1 MQPARHAAAP
11 ALRNAAWAHASVL
24 MVLTPGA
31 DGTQSP
37 EEIGPLH
44 RAPVEILVPGPGRS
58 GVRSSE
64 MDRRVFLG
72 SLASLLAAPL
82 AVGAQPAGKVYRIG
96 LLDYAAPDPARQVWW
111 NAFRQ
116 QMRDL
121 GYVEG
126 QNVTFEPRW
135 AQGNDERLP
144 KLAAELVGLKVD
156 LIVTGGQNAALAAK
170 RATATIPIVTATGTD
185 PVALGLAASLR
196 QPGGNVTGMTS
207 ISSELASKRLEL
219 LRTVAPR
226 ASPIAILWDER
237 NPASRL
243 SVDGTEAAAKP
254 AGLTIHSVPVRSP
267 AEIEAAFATLV
278 RDRAGALI
286 IVPSP
291 AIFSH
296 RKQLV
301 ELAMKHRLP
310 TVVGSREYVE
320 AGGLASY
327 GPDYPDQFR
336 HAAGH
341 VDKILKGAKP
351 GDLPIEQP
359 TKFELVI
366 NLKTAKA
373 LGLTIPPSLLQR
385 ADQVIE

>member
-1 MQPARHAAAP
+1 M
-11 ALRNAAWAHASVL
+11 
-24 MVLTPGA
+24 
-31 DGTQSP
+31 
-37 EEIGPLH
+37 I
-44 RAPVEILVPGPGRS
+44 
-58 GVRSSE
+58 
-64 MDRRVFLG
+64 DRRAFVAAVAG
-72 SLASLLAAPL
+72 GLLAVPL
-82 AVGAQPAGKVYRIG
+82 VAESQPAGKVYRIG

-135 AQGNDERLP
+135 AQGDDDRLP
-144 KLAAELVGLKVD
+144 KLAADLVGLKVD

-219 LRTVAPR
+219 LRIVAPR
-226 ASPIAILWDER
+226 ASRIAILWDER

-243 SVDGTEAAAKP
+243 SVAGTEAAAKP
-254 AGLTIHSVPVRSP
+254 AGLTIQSVPVRSP

-296 RKQLV
+296 RKRFV

-336 HAAGH
+336 HAAVH

-351 GDLPIEQP
+351 GDLPVEQP